1 MALAYMRGQRRG
13 WGMALSAK
21 RRKLFQERISI
32 LGLGLE
38 DRLGDSIGL
47 LSGGSVKRLV

>member
-1 MALAYMRGQRRG
+1 MRGQRRG

-32 LGLGLE
+32 LGLGLKIALVTA
-38 DRLGDSIGL
+38 LGCFLGGAAS
-47 LSGGSVKRLV
+47 SG